1 MRLKPKKAQE
11 DVIEHPERIHAD
23 LFVQKMNRINEI
35 LREQMILAQAYQ
47 EQFANVHRQHAPKYA
62 INDMI

>member
-1 MRLKPKKAQE
+1 MGLKSKKAQE
-11 DVIEHPERIHAD
+11 DVIEHSKRIHAD
-23 LFVQKMNRINEI
+23 LFVQKMDQINEI

-47 EQFANVHRQHAPKYA
+47 KQFANVHRQYAFKYA